1 MTKKQYSLKQTQT
14 LIKKYPHTALTSLP
28 TIQEL
33 EDIINSTD
41 NTRIF
46 NINITFN
53 TEDYITP
60 TIDYIKKLHK
70 EQLKEYKLNQAYG
83 KEYLHYSEKPKQPI
97 KTEYLPE
104 EEEDDSDLLQ
114 EYYQPLTLED
124 VL

>member
-1 MTKKQYSLKQTQT
+1 MTQKQYEYLQRQIIFQYQTEYNKRA
-14 LIKKYPHTALTSLP
+14 IKLGRFPRNY
-28 TIQEL
+28 
-33 EDIINSTD
+33 
-41 NTRIF
+41 
-46 NINITFN
+46 
-53 TEDYITP
+53 DYILNKVLSNPKLTHQMQSA
-60 TIDYIKKLHK
+60 IKKLHK

-83 KEYLHYSEKPKQPI
+83 KEYLHYSEKPKQSI